1 MKLLAVLEAT
11 TGHFARHGLAS
22 PRLQAELLIA
32 HVLSLPRLGLYLQFE
47 RELNPA
53 ELDSLR
59 SMVRR
64 RASREPLQHITGTT
78 GFAGITLRC
87 NSSALIPRP
96 ETEILVEHAT
106 RILQD
111 LPAGLVI
118 DVGTGTGAIPLALAR
133 RQPKHR
139 YLGLDVSSDALA
151 LARENASQP
160 SAVPPEGTHMEWKQ
174 NDLLQ
179 DLTESATLIT
189 ANLPYL
195 TPEEIASA
203 EPEVRHD
210 PALALDGGKEGLDL
224 IRRLLP
230 QAVKITPRILLECG
244 PTQTET
250 VSDLARKAGYPEITV
265 HPDLT
270 SRPRIVEARR
280 NGDPC
285 LPSRFA

>member
-11 TGHFARHGLAS
+11 TGHFARHGLTS

-59 SMVRR
+59 TMVRR
-64 RASREPLQHITGTT
+64 RATREPVQHITGTT
-78 GFAGITLRC
+78 GFAGLTLRC

-111 LPAGLVI
+111 LPESLVI

-160 SAVPPEGTHMEWKQ
+160 SSVPPEGTRVEWKQ

-179 DLTESATLIT
+179 DFTESAALIT

-195 TPEEIASA
+195 TSEEIASA

-210 PALALDGGKEGLDL
+210 PTLALDGGTDGLDL

-230 QAVKITPRILLECG
+230 QAVKIAPVILLECG
-244 PTQTET
+244 PSQTET
-250 VSDLARKAGYPEITV
+250 VSDLARKAGYTEITV

>member
-1 MKLLAVLEAT
+1 M
-11 TGHFARHGLAS
+11 
-22 PRLQAELLIA
+22 
-32 HVLSLPRLGLYLQFE
+32 
-47 RELNPA
+47 
-53 ELDSLR
+53 
-59 SMVRR
+59 
-64 RASREPLQHITGTT
+64 
-78 GFAGITLRC
+78 
-87 NSSALIPRP
+87 
-96 ETEILVEHAT
+96 EHAT

-111 LPAGLVI
+111 LPESLVI

-160 SAVPPEGTHMEWKQ
+160 SSVPPEGTHMEWKQ

-179 DLTESATLIT
+179 DFTESATLIT

-195 TPEEIASA
+195 TPEEIALA

-210 PALALDGGKEGLDL
+210 PALALDGGKDGLDL

-230 QAVKITPRILLECG
+230 QAVKIAPVILLECG
-244 PTQTET
+244 PSQTET
-250 VSDLARKAGYPEITV
+250 VSDLARKAGYTEITV